1 LAICKTEAVVTR
13 SLRLGETSKI
23 VWLYTKDYGKV
34 KVVAKGARSSKSKF
48 GSSLELFTHS
58 AVVFYRKD
66 RRDLQLLSQS
76 DALRHF
82 PVLEKDVARFA
93 FAGACIELL
102 DSMIM
107 GEEPNPSLFQLLV
120 DVLGGL
126 EECSRE
132 GLKSVF
138 WAFELKAAEL
148 LGYKPEL
155 SRCSRCGKEE
165 EEGRERREGRKGQ
178 EGLVRF
184 APLKGGLIC
193 KACDSRERDSFQVT
207 TEAKE
212 LLRKLQREDFSLAAK
227 ERPTS
232 RLESEVDRI
241 IEVFLQFHVD
251 RLPGLKSLRLLKSLK

>member
-1 LAICKTEAVVTR
+1 MAICKTEAVVTR
-13 SLRLGETSKI
+13 SLKLGETSKI

-34 KVVAKGARSSKSKF
+34 KVVAKGARSSSNKF

-82 PVLEKDVARFA
+82 PALEKDVARFA
-93 FAGACIELL
+93 FASACIELL
-102 DSMIM
+102 DSMVM
-107 GEEPNPSLFQLLV
+107 GEEPNPQLFELLL
-120 DVLGGL
+120 DALDSF
-126 EECSRE
+126 EKCSRE
-132 GLKSVF
+132 ALRSVF

-165 EEGRERREGRKGQ
+165 E
-178 EGLVRF
+178 GLARF

-193 KACDSRERDSFQVT
+193 KACASRESDSFQVT
-207 TEAKE
+207 PEARE
-212 LLRKLQREDFSLAAK
+212 LLRKLQREHLSSALA
-227 ERPTS
+227 ENPTS